1 MAGRPEQRRRA
12 YIADDHGLGEVM
24 HALWKAPVAWFV
36 LFNLIAVPFLGRAL
50 WMFMLQ
56 LNASDARLAAVALS
70 LAGAV
75 GILAVNVILTAR
87 AARAGLPREGRMAL
101 WLVTGATFAIT
112 VGFGVFSPLEL
123 ALALLR
129 MAGA

>member
-1 MAGRPEQRRRA
+1 
-12 YIADDHGLGEVM
+12 M

-50 WMFMLQ
+50 WMFMLR
-56 LNASDARLAAVALS
+56 LNAADGQLSAVALS
-70 LAGAV
+70 LAGAL
-75 GILAVNVILTAR
+75 GILAANAILTAL
-87 AARAGLPREGRMAL
+87 ASRAGLPRNGQMAM
-101 WLVTGATFAIT
+101 WLVTGGTFAIT

-123 ALALLR
+123 VLALLR